1 MNQIQLSCT
10 TQRLPGG
17 CDFSHVE
24 LLPSEME
31 ALDGKS
37 VKVDGE
43 TIRFR
48 MWQGKRLYVNCR
60 NWTLGY
66 FAVTDWNLSWGSPKV
81 AMLEKANG
89 NPPSPMIA
97 KAVSQLLG
105 IEPTRLM
112 EI

>member
-10 TQRLPGG
+10 VQRLPGG
-17 CDFSHVE
+17 CDYSHVE
-24 LLPSEME
+24 LLPAEMQ
-31 ALDGKS
+31 ALDGKTAR
-37 VKVDGE
+37 VDGE

-66 FAVTDWNLSWGSPKV
+66 FAVSEWSLDWGQVQV

-89 NPPSPMIA
+89 NPPSPMVA
-97 KAVSQLLG
+97 KAVAQLLG
-105 IEPTRLM
+105 IERSRLVAA
-112 EI
+112 